1 MHLQI
6 PKQMASIIFDSIPS
20 NVSCSIANHSNIALA
35 GSLIDET
42 VGNHPAFLIITHQEN
57 KLSSSAASVNDKI
70 FESLMSMSNPRDTIQ
85 KSKRRKSD
93 SCAIHT
99 LPDISEPE
107 LSTQLARLKT
117 EFRRRGSCMLQTIHE
132 GHKNDEQRSFSRGSL

>member
-1 MHLQI
+1 
-6 PKQMASIIFDSIPS
+6 MASIIFDSIPS
-20 NVSCSIANHSNIALA
+20 NVSCSIVNHSNMALA

-42 VGNHPAFLIITHQEN
+42 VENHPTIVIITYEEK
-57 KLSSSAASVNDKI
+57 KLSSAASSVNDKI

-107 LSTQLARLKT
+107 LSIQLAKLKT

-132 GHKNDEQRSFSRGSL
+132 GHKDDEQRSFSRGSL